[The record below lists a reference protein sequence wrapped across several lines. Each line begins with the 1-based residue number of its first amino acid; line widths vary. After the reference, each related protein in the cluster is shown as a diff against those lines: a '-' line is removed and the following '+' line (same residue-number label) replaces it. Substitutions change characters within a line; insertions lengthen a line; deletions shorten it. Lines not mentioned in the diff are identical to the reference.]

1 MEKIGIKALKEEIVE
16 LNYYEEEIYYNI
28 KEEEKIVEKVKN
40 NEFLK
45 KMNKSKPKY
54 SIDISELYR
63 EREKNISEK
72 IKKFNNPNLSE
83 SEKRKMVLKEEY
95 PPLYYVKK
103 NLKIIIPHDLTTEKK
118 IKSAAMNRKDN
129 YFDFNV
135 SKEYG
140 KFVWRESIH

>member
-1 MEKIGIKALKEEIVE
+1 MEKIDIKALKGEIVE

-28 KEEEKIVEKVKN
+28 KEEEKKVEKAKN

-45 KMNKSKPKY
+45 KMNKSKPEY
-54 SIDISELYR
+54 LIDISELFR

-83 SEKRKMVLKEEY
+83 AEKRKIILKEEY
-95 PPLYYVKK
+95 PPLYYVKN
-103 NLKIIIPHDLTTEKK
+103 NLKIVIPHDLTTEKK
-118 IKSAAMNRKDN
+118 IKSAVMNRKDN

-135 SKEYG
+135 TKEYG